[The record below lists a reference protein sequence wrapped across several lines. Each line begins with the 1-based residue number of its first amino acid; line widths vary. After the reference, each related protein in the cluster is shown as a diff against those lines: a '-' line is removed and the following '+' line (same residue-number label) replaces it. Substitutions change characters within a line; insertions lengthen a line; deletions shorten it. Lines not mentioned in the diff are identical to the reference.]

1 MAMEEEALR
10 IVLEESRRSR
20 RVEMRGLP
28 IGVLRVVVWCHALL
42 LSSLYLRRVADIVM
56 AVCRWVPAQ
65 R

>member
-1 MAMEEEALR
+1 MAREEEALR

-28 IGVLRVVVWCHALL
+28 IGVLRVVWCHALL